1 MRSSAA
7 SQVLPRS
14 RWTPPSPRR
23 APGSDARADLSLWVR
38 LLESHNLML
47 AEVRKRLADR
57 STLPRFDLLA
67 NLAREDGQTLAALSR
82 RMLVTAGNL
91 TGLVDRAARDG
102 LVIKR
107 SDASDRRVS
116 RVYLTRKGRTLVQE
130 MIPRHAR
137 AVQRTLSPLGAQE
150 QGELR
155 RLLGKLRTGLAT
167 AAPGRA

>member
-1 MRSSAA
+1 MA
-7 SQVLPRS
+7 
-14 RWTPPSPRR
+14 
-23 APGSDARADLSLWVR
+23 
-38 LLESHNLML
+38 
-47 AEVRKRLADR
+47 
-57 STLPRFDLLA
+57 RFDLLA
-67 NLAREDGQTLAALSR
+67 NLDRKDGQTLASLSR
-82 RMLVTAGNL
+82 NMLVTAGNL

-137 AVQRTLSPLGAQE
+137 AVQRTLSPLGPQE

-167 AAPGRA
+167 AASGRA